1 MEMTIRTNLG
11 DHMKLL
17 RAVMAYTLLLSASAY
32 AADAPAPAGVR
43 VIDAEAAKQ
52 CRFFDTVFG
61 HGRGSGVVNITLE
74 AKQDA
79 MLNAQT
85 AGANAIVVKAIT
97 LGTSVI
103 VLADAYHC

>member
-1 MEMTIRTNLG
+1 
-11 DHMKLL
+11 MKFLWT
-17 RAVMAYTLLLSASAY
+17 VMASTLLISSSTY
-32 AADAPAPAGVR
+32 AAETPASVSVR
-43 VIDAEAAKQ
+43 LIDAEAAKQ
-52 CRFFDTVFG
+52 CRFIDTVFG
-61 HGRGSGVVNITLE
+61 HGRGSGVVGITLE

-103 VLADAYHC
+103 VLADAYRC

>member
-1 MEMTIRTNLG
+1 
-11 DHMKLL
+11 MKLL
-17 RAVMAYTLLLSASAY
+17 RSIVPSTLLLCSPAY
-32 AADAPAPAGVR
+32 AADAPAPAGVH

-52 CRFFDTVFG
+52 CHFIDTVFG

-103 VLADAYHC
+103 VLADAYRC